1 MLENRYIIEMDY
13 KFSVNGVFAL
23 ALLCLMIMPGCVQ
36 NGAPPENDTIEEEVN
51 VTEAQTSTTTTT
63 IASTTTTIKATTTL
77 PPTTSTTTT
86 TSSVVSLGRAS
97 VVIADHA
104 FNPENIT
111 VRVGTI
117 ITWVNNDSS
126 EHQIISD
133 VGFAGKSGGFSRQI
147 SDLKSSRMY
156 KGSTYSYRF
165 QRTGN
170 FTYHCNIYPKLRG
183 SVQVLP

>member
-1 MLENRYIIEMDY
+1 MDD

-36 NGAPPENDTIEEEVN
+36 NNGAPPENDTIEEAVD
-51 VTEAQTSTTTTT
+51 VTEAQTTTTTTT
-63 IASTTTTIKATTTL
+63 IASTTTIKATTTL

-86 TSSVVSLGRAS
+86 TSLAVSLGRAN
-97 VVIADHA
+97 VIIANRS

-117 ITWVNNDSS
+117 ITWINNDSS

-133 VGFAGKSGGFSRQI
+133 VGYAGKSGGFSRQI

-165 QRTGN
+165 QRAGN

>member
-1 MLENRYIIEMDY
+1 MLVNRYIIEMDA
-13 KFSVNGVFAL
+13 KFSLNGVFAL
-23 ALLCLMIMPGCVQ
+23 ALLCLMIVPCCVQ
-36 NGAPPENDTIEEEVN
+36 NGGVENDTIEEVVD
-51 VTEAQTSTTTTT
+51 VTEAQMTTSSTM
-63 IASTTTTIKATTTL
+63 IASTTTTRVTTTL
-77 PPTTSTTTT
+77 PSTTTSTSTTTT
-86 TSSVVSLGRAS
+86 SLAVSVGRAD
-97 VVIADHA
+97 VIIADHS

-111 VRVGTI
+111 IRVDTI

-133 VGFAGKSGGFSRQI
+133 MGYAGKSGGFSRQL

-165 QRTGN
+165 QRVGN
-170 FTYHCNIYPKLRG
+170 YTYHCNLYPDLRG